1 MSGGGFSDAVAVDFG
16 HDERTARDQHDR
28 QPSAVT
34 TRHVTPA
41 RAMNTPHGPCEHL
54 LTMSNAAVLGA
65 SRRMQ
70 AAAEAGATGNG
81 PIDADMMIVT
91 RNNNKNNL
99 LHNMEPNNMV
109 PSNFWAV
116 HRADATVPDGIF
128 ACDQL
133 GEPHG
138 TLAHP
143 AGTPNL
149 QFPSLQ
155 TRSNTTNH
163 HPEAHSAGMFNSIAR
178 NEERDHSAPPQRLPM
193 LLHPTEHQ
201 PCEPHASGTLQPA
214 TETAG
219 APNIAKTAQFG
230 PLLAPK
236 PPHGPPHGTT
246 SPSGRPPAAPSSPEH
261 PTSDRSA
268 DPALDPP
275 AGAAVAP
282 APAPPP
288 GLHQGST
295 KAPTP
300 ARAANPSPASA
311 SPPKTACHPL
321 SPHAPQRTTRRDAFV
336 DPYDAPAPAPLAA
349 KPPEPHLGETA
360 ARRARNAY
368 VGSMREETT
377 ILDGEGPAL
386 THNHHTDP
394 PTTPLPF
401 HTFYLYHPPTPT
413 PHYTETARDPT
424 AMPPTG
430 SPAALPL
437 PSRCPPAA
445 RDLQPP
451 PQPPPPP
458 PSPLRHEAPPTPQ

>member
-1 MSGGGFSDAVAVDFG
+1 
-16 HDERTARDQHDR
+16 
-28 QPSAVT
+28 
-34 TRHVTPA
+34 
-41 RAMNTPHGPCEHL
+41 
-54 LTMSNAAVLGA
+54 MSNAAVLGA

-149 QFPSLQ
+149 QFPILQ

-246 SPSGRPPAAPSSPEH
+246 SPSGRPPAAPSSP
-261 PTSDRSA
+261 
-268 DPALDPP
+268 
-275 AGAAVAP
+275 
-282 APAPPP
+282 
-288 GLHQGST
+288 
-295 KAPTP
+295 
-300 ARAANPSPASA
+300 
-311 SPPKTACHPL
+311 
-321 SPHAPQRTTRRDAFV
+321 
-336 DPYDAPAPAPLAA
+336 
-349 KPPEPHLGETA
+349 
-360 ARRARNAY
+360 
-368 VGSMREETT
+368 
-377 ILDGEGPAL
+377 
-386 THNHHTDP
+386 
-394 PTTPLPF
+394 
-401 HTFYLYHPPTPT
+401 
-413 PHYTETARDPT
+413 
-424 AMPPTG
+424 
-430 SPAALPL
+430 
-437 PSRCPPAA
+437 
-445 RDLQPP
+445 
-451 PQPPPPP
+451 
-458 PSPLRHEAPPTPQ
+458 

>member
-214 TETAG
+214 TETAD

-246 SPSGRPPAAPSSPEH
+246 SPSGRPPRRPQLPRTPHQRSLSGSRPR
-261 PTSDRSA
+261 PTRRSRRRTCA
-268 DPALDPP
+268 RASTR
-275 AGAAVAP
+275 A
-282 APAPPP
+282 PP
-288 GLHQGST
+288 GLHQGSHT
-295 KAPTP
+295 SPSRQPVACVGFATQDRVPPSQPTRAAANHAPRRVRRPVRRPRASP
-300 ARAANPSPASA
+300 ARSETS
-311 SPPKTACHPL
+311 
-321 SPHAPQRTTRRDAFV
+321 RT
-336 DPYDAPAPAPLAA
+336 
-349 KPPEPHLGETA
+349 
-360 ARRARNAY
+360 
-368 VGSMREETT
+368 
-377 ILDGEGPAL
+377 
-386 THNHHTDP
+386 
-394 PTTPLPF
+394 
-401 HTFYLYHPPTPT
+401 
-413 PHYTETARDPT
+413 
-424 AMPPTG
+424 
-430 SPAALPL
+430 
-437 PSRCPPAA
+437 PSR
-445 RDLQPP
+445 
-451 PQPPPPP
+451 
-458 PSPLRHEAPPTPQ
+458 